1 MAVKAL
7 GNITVTYD
15 SLNITQYLNTQSLNA
30 VIAQIDT
37 TNLASSGDEKIAG
50 SGAWEVAV
58 GGMWAKALDDK
69 LGADAVTPPSTLKT
83 LVIVVGAAGSTVTYT
98 WTTNAFV
105 GGYTIDTTDPKGM
118 IGWSGTLAVSGAP
131 SRT

>member
-1 MAVKAL
+1 MATKAL

-15 SLNITQYLNTQSLNA
+15 SLNITQYLNTASIA
-30 VIAQIDT
+30 AIIAQIDT

-50 SGAWEVAV
+50 SGAWEVSV

-69 LGADAVTPPSTLKT
+69 LGADAVSPPATLKT
-83 LVIVVGAAGSTVTYT
+83 LVVVVGAGGAQVTYT

-105 GGYTIDTTDPKGM
+105 GNYTIDTTDPKGM

-131 SRT
+131 GRA

>member
-7 GNITVTYD
+7 GNVTVTYD
-15 SLNITQYLNTQSLNA
+15 SLDITPYLNTQSLA
-30 VIAQIDT
+30 ATIAQIDT

-50 SGAWEVAV
+50 SGSWEISV

-83 LVIVVGAAGSTVTYT
+83 LVVVIGPVGAQVTYT
-98 WTTNAFV
+98 WTTNAFI
-105 GGYTIDTTDPKGM
+105 GNYTIDTTDPKGM

-131 SRT
+131 GRS